1 MANQYQDFQKEW
13 ESYFS
18 KRQEQTLVSKEAIL
32 QYAANINEKAKS
44 FHTKEPTHASYFYFL
59 AAYSCF
65 FYLYKKDNDIAIFD
79 LGQSAINQACN
90 LVIDEEY
97 VIVQT
102 FYDIMDL
109 PQDPL
114 EAFEKLKNID
124 KKCPTFRLI
133 QHNLLDDKFLE
144 TIYNDIFSDAL
155 YKVTNELTS
164 SRMDTV
170 TEEALLLLSKCPSP
184 GYKLTAYNLLGK
196 YYLGVKNEE
205 ALRCFKLGIEI
216 YGSSLDYDYHNQY
229 HRIWGDCW
237 TEIANCQ
244 YKKKDFDFALSL
256 YEKGANLGIIEC
268 MEKAASMYEKG
279 EGDDPDPVEAAK
291 YKQMAEKTRK
301 DRDEE
306 RRKIEAER
314 KAREEAIIEA
324 ERLAE
329 EEAQRKERERKEEE
343 ARALI
348 LAKNRAKKVLYSIIS
363 IVSIIVSI
371 WCLIYLSS
379 ETIIE
384 KASQLKTRGNILLLI
399 NDQIKEE
406 YIIFKDSQSIKIINK
421 SGKTDDLLFF
431 DKDNKAII
439 MSVKSQSGG
448 GIGTSYSSPEKS
460 PYFSIQSDQE
470 LFLTE
475 IVPYKSYVITSKRL
489 KDYQP
494 NVINHAYLLQLVSS
508 GNLLYCFDNWD
519 ISYQGEFEFSKRF
532 DGHLAAENP
541 EDFLKTYSKS
551 EYQYF
556 LKKGLT
562 KYSVNVRVKAED
574 GVLSF
579 TSDADFNPLDLSVS
593 ASSAS
598 PNNSI
603 LKQELLARYNGEL
616 TPRRIQKLVFGYV
629 DHHISSD
636 GKSTFVI
643 SKDKSD
649 AAKEPYVLYEI
660 NNRTEEMRK
669 IRDGIK
675 IRFESDRIYVKAYDT
690 FLLFFDSSK
699 DVYYSY
705 SGIKL
710 LER

>member
-18 KRQEQTLVSKEAIL
+18 KWQEQTLVSKEAIL
-32 QYAANINEKAKS
+32 QYATNINKKAKS
-44 FHTKEPTHASYFYFL
+44 LHTKEPTHASYYYFL

-65 FYLYKKDNDIAIFD
+65 FYLYKKDKDITIFD
-79 LGQSAINQACN
+79 YGQCAINQACN
-90 LVIDEEY
+90 LIKDEEY
-97 VIVQT
+97 VILQT
-102 FYDIMDL
+102 FYVMLDL
-109 PQDPL
+109 PQDTL
-114 EAFEKLKNID
+114 EAFEVLKDID

-144 TIYNDIFSDAL
+144 TVYNDIFSDAL
-155 YKVTNELTS
+155 YKVANELAS

-170 TEEALLLLSKCPSP
+170 TEEALLLLSKCPYP

-216 YGSSLDYDYHNQY
+216 YGSSLDYDYHNQF

-237 TEIANCQ
+237 TQVADCL

-268 MEKAASMYEKG
+268 MEKAASMYENG
-279 EGDDPDPVEAAK
+279 DDDDPDPEEAAK
-291 YKQMAEKTRK
+291 YKLMAEKTSR
-301 DRDEE
+301 DREEE
-306 RRKIEAER
+306 RQKIEADK
-314 KAREEAIIEA
+314 KAREEAILEA

-343 ARALI
+343 ARAII
-348 LAKNRAKKVLYSIIS
+348 LAKNRTKKVLYSIIS
-363 IVSIIVSI
+363 IVSVIVSI
-371 WCLIYLSS
+371 WCLSYLSS

-384 KASQLKTRGNILLLI
+384 KAAQLKKSGIVLLLI
-399 NDQIKEE
+399 NDQIKDE
-406 YIIFKDSQSIKIINK
+406 YIICKDSQSIKIINK
-421 SGKTDDLLFF
+421 SGKTEDLLSF

-448 GIGTSYSSPEKS
+448 GIGTSFSSPEKS
-460 PYFSIQSDQE
+460 PSFLIQSDQE

-519 ISYQGEFEFSKRF
+519 ISYQGEFEFKKRF

-562 KYSVNVRVKAED
+562 KYSVPVRVKAKD
-574 GVLSF
+574 GILSF

-598 PNNSI
+598 PNNSL

-616 TPRRIQKLVFGYV
+616 TPRRIQKLVINYV

-643 SKDKSD
+643 SKDRSD

-660 NNRTEEMRK
+660 NNRTEEKRK

-675 IRFESDRIYVKAYDT
+675 IKFESDRIRVEAYDT

-699 DVYYSY
+699 NIYYNY
-705 SGIKL
+705 SGIKV
-710 LER
+710 LEQ